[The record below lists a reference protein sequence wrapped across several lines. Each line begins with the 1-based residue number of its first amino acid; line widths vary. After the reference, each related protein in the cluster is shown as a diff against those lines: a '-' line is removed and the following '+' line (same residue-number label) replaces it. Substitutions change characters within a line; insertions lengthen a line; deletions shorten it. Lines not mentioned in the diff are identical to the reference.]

1 MLTTAKIKLLVVDD
15 SAVARTMITD
25 SLAGNPD
32 IEVVGTAVDPYMAR
46 EKILSLNPDVMTLD
60 IEMPRM
66 DGLTFLKLIMRHRPM
81 PVVVLSSSTSEGSA
95 KAMEA
100 LRSGAVDVVGK
111 PEGPFTATESE
122 TLAHKIKAAAVAR
135 MHTATSTGTR
145 PGSRSAEGHT
155 DVPTGHASAEPMNP
169 RALIVIGAST
179 GGTEALKD
187 VLSTMPGDL
196 PPVCVVQHIPA
207 QFSSAFANRLDGLC
221 QMEVREAKSGDELKA
236 GLALIAPGGKHLLV
250 RWTGEHYVAQLNEG
264 PAVHH
269 QRPAVDV
276 LFDSVVKAG
285 GARSCAAALL
295 TGMGRDGADG
305 LLRLKQHGAHTI
317 AQSEASCVVFGMPRE
332 AIKIG
337 AATDVL
343 DLADIAAELT
353 RQGRRLA
360 TSSEV
365 AA

>member
-1 MLTTAKIKLLVVDD
+1 MPATAKIRLLVVDD

-25 SLAGNPD
+25 SLAHDPQ

-46 EKILSLNPDVMTLD
+46 EKILALNPDVMTLD

-81 PVVVLSSSTSEGSA
+81 PVVVLSSATSEGSA

-100 LRSGAVDVVGK
+100 LRSGAVDVLGK
-111 PEGPFTATESE
+111 PEGPFTASESA
-122 TLAHKIKAAAVAR
+122 TLAEKIKAAAEAR
-135 MHTATSTGTR
+135 VQTASSTTR
-145 PGSRSAEGHT
+145 PGSRSSE
-155 DVPTGHASAEPMNP
+155 DRGHAHTTLASAAPMNP
-169 RALIVIGAST
+169 RALIMIGAST

-187 VLSTMPGDL
+187 VLSVMPGDL

-207 QFSSAFANRLDGLC
+207 QFSSAFASRLDGLC
-221 QMEVREAKSGDELKA
+221 QMEVREAKSGDALKT

-250 RWTGEHYVAQLNEG
+250 RWTGHHYVAQLNEG

-285 GARSCAAALL
+285 GARSCTAALL

-305 LLRLKQHGAHTI
+305 LLHLNQNGAHTI
-317 AQSEASCVVFGMPRE
+317 AQSEATCVVFGMPRE

-337 AATDVL
+337 AATEVL
-343 DLADIAAELT
+343 DLAAIGAELT

-360 TSSEV
+360 TSTEV
-365 AA
+365 VA

>member
-1 MLTTAKIKLLVVDD
+1 MSAGAKIRLLVVDD

-25 SLAGNPD
+25 SLANDPQ
-32 IEVVGTAVDPYMAR
+32 IEVVGTAVDPYVAR
-46 EKILSLNPDVMTLD
+46 EKILALNPDVMTLD

-81 PVVVLSSSTSEGSA
+81 PVVVLSSATTEGSA

-100 LRSGAVDVVGK
+100 LRSGAVDVIGK
-111 PEGPFTATESE
+111 PEGPFSSTEGA
-122 TLAHKIKAAAVAR
+122 TLARKIKAAA
-135 MHTATSTGTR
+135 HTRLQTSTPIGTH
-145 PGSRSAEGHT
+145 RSAIGE
-155 DVPTGHASAEPMNP
+155 DHAPPNRAAESTNP

-179 GGTEALKD
+179 GGTEALKE
-187 VLSTMPGDL
+187 VLSGMPGDL

-207 QFSSAFANRLDGLC
+207 HFSSAFADRLNGLC
-221 QMEVREAKSGDELKA
+221 QMHVREAKSGDELKP
-236 GLALIAPGGKHLLV
+236 GLALVAPGGKHLLV
-250 RWTGEHYVAQLNEG
+250 RWTGEHYIALLNEG

-305 LLRLKQHGAHTI
+305 LLRLKENGAHTI
-317 AQSEASCVVFGMPRE
+317 AQSESSCVVFGMPRE

-337 AATDVL
+337 AATEVL
-343 DLADIAAELT
+343 DLPRIAAELT
-353 RQGRRLA
+353 RQGRRIAA
-360 TSSEV
+360 TADLV
-365 AA
+365 A

>member
-1 MLTTAKIKLLVVDD
+1 MPATAKIKLLVVDD

-25 SLAGNPD
+25 SLAADPE
-32 IEVVGTAVDPYMAR
+32 IEVVGTAVDPYVAR
-46 EKILSLNPDVMTLD
+46 EKILALNPDVMTLD

-100 LRSGAVDVVGK
+100 LRSGAVDVIGK
-111 PEGPFTATESE
+111 PEGPFSATEGAV
-122 TLAHKIKAAAVAR
+122 LARKVKAAAHAR
-135 MHTATSTGTR
+135 VQRETSPRPIVENHGGSNAATGMT
-145 PGSRSAEGHT
+145 
-155 DVPTGHASAEPMNP
+155 NP

-187 VLSTMPGDL
+187 VLSGMPGDL
-196 PPVCVVQHIPA
+196 PPICVVQHIPA
-207 QFSSAFANRLDGLC
+207 HFSGAFADRLNGLC
-221 QMEVREAKSGDELKA
+221 QMQVREAKSGDELKP

-250 RWTGEHYVAQLNEG
+250 RWTGEHYITLLNEG

-305 LLRLKQHGAHTI
+305 LLRLKQNGAYTI
-317 AQSEASCVVFGMPRE
+317 AQNEASCVVFGMPRE
-332 AIKIG
+332 AIKLG
-337 AATDVL
+337 AATEVL
-343 DLADIAAELT
+343 DLSRIAAELT
-353 RQGRRLA
+353 TQARRLA
-360 TSSEV
+360 
-365 AA
+365 AALRD

>member
-1 MLTTAKIKLLVVDD
+1 
-15 SAVARTMITD
+15 
-25 SLAGNPD
+25 
-32 IEVVGTAVDPYMAR
+32 
-46 EKILSLNPDVMTLD
+46 
-60 IEMPRM
+60 
-66 DGLTFLKLIMRHRPM
+66 M
-81 PVVVLSSSTSEGSA
+81 PVVVLSSATTEGSA

-100 LRSGAVDVVGK
+100 LRAGAVDVVGK
-111 PEGPFTATESE
+111 PERPFTLTEGA
-122 TLAHKIKAAAVAR
+122 TLAQRIKAAAESR
-135 MHTATSTGTR
+135 GQTAPSTTR
-145 PGSRSAEGHT
+145 PGSRSSEDRGNVHT
-155 DVPTGHASAEPMNP
+155 AIASPGPINP

-187 VLSTMPGDL
+187 VLSQMPRDL

-250 RWTGEHYVAQLNEG
+250 RWAGDHYVAQLNEG

-305 LLRLKQHGAHTI
+305 LLHLKQNGAHTI
-317 AQSEASCVVFGMPRE
+317 AQSEATCVVFGMPRE

-337 AATDVL
+337 GATEVL
-343 DLADIAAELT
+343 DLAAIGAELT

-360 TSSEV
+360 DSTAV